1 MSFRN
6 IRDEGIQKVA
16 TAAERL
22 LLLPPDGTVVEQ
34 LDTHT
39 LYIYDQPSNA
49 WIAVAG
55 GGGGGGNAFGIIQA
69 DSGTSP
75 TADTTTDTLNLI
87 SDNPTNYSFTGDA
100 LTDTIT
106 FSAPGLLPK
115 STFEDYNLVQK
126 EPTGFPNR
134 TDSTTSFSNT
144 TRIFTI
150 QPATTSFDVYIRGNK
165 YTKTTSQTT
174 TIPNLSGNHYI
185 YFDIN
190 GNLQNTQTADP
201 TLFTDNALVGII
213 YWNTDTSTQTYY
225 GEERHGLVMDGAT
238 HSYLHTVFGAR
249 YLSGLGLIGFT
260 IGSGSANADAQFT
273 SDAGSLRDED
283 ILLTPAAQSQIPIL
297 YRQGTLW
304 RKKTADSYP
313 VIYSGTAGYTGANGR
328 LPYNLLSGGTW
339 SLSEVP
345 NNNFVLVHFFGTND
359 VNNPVVGIQ
368 GINTYT
374 SISNARAGANTEIAS
389 LTGLPFAE
397 FVPIGTVIFETSN
410 SYSNTPKARV
420 RQTDTGDNYVD
431 FRGSS
436 GITISPGSISLDL
449 NDLTDV
455 NITSPSNNQVLTYDS
470 ATNTWINA
478 TNGNG
483 TVTSVGLS
491 LPTEFTVTGSPVTS
505 SGTLTATF
513 ANQNANLVFAGPSS
527 GAAATP
533 SFRSLT
539 ATDIPSLPYVSTT
552 LTSGN
557 ILVGDVSNIAASVT
571 MSGDA
576 TIDNTGLLTV
586 ANNAIT
592 NAKFRQSA
600 ALSVVGRS
608 ANSTGDVADISA
620 ATDFN
625 ILRRS
630 GTTIGFG
637 SIDLSQSGAVGTS
650 RLNYSNLAQGS
661 ARSVLGVTGNAT
673 ADIAAIQG
681 TTDQVLRIDSAGTGL
696 AFGQI
701 ATGGITDSAVTYAKI
716 QNVANQRVLGRNTT
730 GSGVVEETT
739 ASQVLDWIGS
749 TQGQILYR
757 GASGWSVLAPGTSG
771 QLLQTNGTGA
781 DPSWVTA
788 SGTGGITSLNSQTG
802 ASQTFSND
810 TNVTITSAS
819 NVHTLGWSGTLS
831 NARGGTGT
839 GTYTTGDILY
849 ASATNTLSKL
859 PIGSTGQV
867 LTVSGGVPAW
877 TAVSGTGTVTSVGLS
892 LPSIFTVSGSPVTT
906 SGTLTGTLAN
916 QTANTVFAGPSS
928 GGAAAPTFRS
938 LVASDI
944 PSLPYVSTTLN
955 SSQILV
961 GNASNVATAVT
972 MSGDATLS
980 NTGVLSITANA
991 VTDAD
996 LRQSAGL
1003 SVIGRSANT
1012 TGNVADIT
1020 AGSDFNILRRSG
1032 TTLEFGSI
1040 DLSQSGAVGTSRL
1053 GYSNLAQGSARS
1065 VLGVT
1070 GNATADVAS
1079 IQGTADQVLRVDSAG
1094 TALSFGQI
1102 ATGGI
1107 ANDAVTYAKIQNV
1120 TNQRILGRNSAGSGD
1135 VEETTTSQVL
1145 DWIGSTQGQILYRG
1159 ASGWAVLSP
1168 GTSGQVLQTNGA
1180 AADPSW
1186 ATVSTGGI
1194 TSLNSQTGATQTFAN
1209 DTNVTITSATN
1220 THTLGWSGTLSNAR
1234 GGTGT
1239 GTYATGDI
1247 LYASA
1252 TNTLSKLTIGS
1263 TGQVLTVSGGVPTW
1277 AAVSGTGT
1285 VTSVGLSLPS
1295 IFTVSGSPV
1304 TTSGTLTGTLAN
1316 QTANTVFAGPSSG
1329 GAAAPTFRSLVASD
1343 IPSLP
1348 YISTTLNS
1356 GQIIVG
1362 NASNVA
1368 TAVTMSSDATISNTG
1383 ALTIANNAVTDAKF
1397 RQSAALSVVGRA
1409 SNTSGN
1415 VADITAS
1422 SDYEVFRRS
1431 GTSIGFGS
1439 IDLSQSAAVGSSRLG
1454 FTNLDQGSARSVL
1467 GVAGNATAN
1476 FASIQG
1482 TTDQVL
1488 RVDSAGT
1495 ALGFGQ
1501 VATGGIANDAVT
1513 YAKIQN
1519 VTNQR
1524 VLGRNSAGSGDV
1536 EETTA
1541 SQVLDWI
1548 GSTQGEILYRG
1559 ASGWAVLAPGTSG
1572 QLLQTNGTGADPSWV
1587 TASGGG
1593 GITSL
1598 NSQTGASQTFSN
1610 DTNVTI
1616 TSSSNVHT
1624 LGWSGTLSNA
1634 RGGTGTGTYTTGDI
1648 LYASATNTLSKLP
1661 IGTTGQVLT
1670 VSGGVPSWAAAG
1682 GGSVTAG
1689 TNIENNSGT
1698 VSALTKTIS
1707 PTSLSAFQNNYAPT
1721 GWGTDVSVMRLT
1733 ASNFIFLTGLSA
1745 GATNQL
1751 VELRNVGT
1759 VSIGLMTNSTDSTA
1773 ANRFDFGDEDFIIFP
1788 GYSVRIV
1795 YDGTSS
1801 RWRRTDQYECW
1812 SVSPAFANHWS
1823 QDGFSPRPTTTTA
1836 YEFGTYVGNGTL
1848 TQIDPTS
1855 PTTYYQQG
1863 VLSLATTATVGTR
1876 HSWYSNDNISL
1887 AIRNASGKDASYFT
1901 IESSVMFPNLSTS
1914 TDRYYFQS
1922 GLFDSV
1928 TGNPVDAVM
1937 VTYRDDENSGAFILR
1952 AHNSSTTTDANT
1964 TITVAANTWYRVK
1977 VITYPDATAR
1987 LFING
1992 TLEATLTTGLPVDRN
2007 IGYGVS
2013 IRKIAGTLAR
2023 SFLLDYIGGQSARGG
2038 RF

>member
-22 LLLPPDGTVVEQ
+22 LLFPPDGTVVEQ

-134 TDSTTSFSNT
+134 TDSTTSFSNA

-249 YLSGLGLIGFT
+249 YLSGLGLLGFT

-470 ATNTWINA
+470 ATNTWVNA

-557 ILVGDVSNIAASVT
+557 ILVGNASNAATSVT

-576 TIDNTGLLTV
+576 TISNTGALTV

-592 NAKFRQSA
+592 DAKF
-600 ALSVVGRS
+600 
-608 ANSTGDVADISA
+608 
-620 ATDFN
+620 
-625 ILRRS
+625 
-630 GTTIGFG
+630 
-637 SIDLSQSGAVGTS
+637 
-650 RLNYSNLAQGS
+650 
-661 ARSVLGVTGNAT
+661 
-673 ADIAAIQG
+673 
-681 TTDQVLRIDSAGTGL
+681 
-696 AFGQI
+696 
-701 ATGGITDSAVTYAKI
+701 
-716 QNVANQRVLGRNTT
+716 
-730 GSGVVEETT
+730 
-739 ASQVLDWIGS
+739 
-749 TQGQILYR
+749 
-757 GASGWSVLAPGTSG
+757 
-771 QLLQTNGTGA
+771 
-781 DPSWVTA
+781 
-788 SGTGGITSLNSQTG
+788 
-802 ASQTFSND
+802 
-810 TNVTITSAS
+810 
-819 NVHTLGWSGTLS
+819 
-831 NARGGTGT
+831 
-839 GTYTTGDILY
+839 
-849 ASATNTLSKL
+849 
-859 PIGSTGQV
+859 
-867 LTVSGGVPAW
+867 
-877 TAVSGTGTVTSVGLS
+877 
-892 LPSIFTVSGSPVTT
+892 
-906 SGTLTGTLAN
+906 
-916 QTANTVFAGPSS
+916 
-928 GGAAAPTFRS
+928 
-938 LVASDI
+938 
-944 PSLPYVSTTLN
+944 
-955 SSQILV
+955 
-961 GNASNVATAVT
+961 
-972 MSGDATLS
+972 
-980 NTGVLSITANA
+980 
-991 VTDAD
+991 
-996 LRQSAGL
+996 RQSAGL
-1003 SVIGRSANT
+1003 SVIGRSVNT

-1032 TTLEFGSI
+1032 TTLGFGSI

-1422 SDYEVFRRS
+1422 LDYEVFRRS

-1548 GSTQGEILYRG
+1548 GSTQGQILYRG

-1661 IGTTGQVLT
+1661 IGSSGQVLT
-1670 VSGGVPSWAAAG
+1670 VSSGVPTWAAAG

-1689 TNIENNSGT
+1689 TNIQNVSGT
-1698 VSALTKTIS
+1698 ISALTKTVS
-1707 PTSLSAFQNNYAPT
+1707 DSSMTGFKNNYAPT
-1721 GWGTDVSVMRLT
+1721 GWGTDVSVLRLS
-1733 ASNFIFLTGLSA
+1733 ASDFIFLTGLSA
-1745 GATNQL
+1745 GADNQR
-1751 VELRNVGT
+1751 VEIRNVGT
-1759 VSIGLMTNSTDSTA
+1759 VSIGLSTKDTA
-1773 ANRFDFGDEDFIIFP
+1773 SSASNRFDFGDSDYIIFP
-1788 GYSVRIV
+1788 DRSVTVV
-1795 YDGTSS
+1795 YDATLS
-1801 RWRRTDQYECW
+1801 RWRLLSTEMFNEESKYLFRW
-1812 SVSPAFANHWS
+1812 
-1823 QDGFSPRPTTTTA
+1823 FSDCMNAIPIGPTTNEWGVWTGTGSVASRSVTAQSNYYNRQGIVRIAHSTT
-1836 YEFGTYVGNGTL
+1836 VGN
-1848 TQIDPTS
+1848 
-1855 PTTYYQQG
+1855 
-1863 VLSLATTATVGTR
+1863 R
-1876 HSWYSNDNISL
+1876 HSWYQTNNNGQAFQFSTGK
-1887 AIRNASGKDASYFT
+1887 NATYGWTEFA
-1901 IESSVMFPNLSTS
+1901 VNLTTLSDSTN
-1914 TDRYYFQS
+1914 RYYFQA
-1922 GLFDSV
+1922 GFFDSV
-1928 TGNPVDAVM
+1928 TGNPIDAAM
-1937 VTYRDDENSGAFILR
+1937 VTYRDDENSGKFILR
-1952 AHNSSTTTDANT
+1952 AVNNMTVTDGNSN
-1964 TITVAANTWYRVK
+1964 ITVAADTWYRLKLIV
-1977 VITYPDATAR
+1977 YPNNTSR
-1987 LFING
+1987 LFIDGN
-1992 TLEATLTTGLPVDRN
+1992 LEANITTGLPSLRDTGWG
-2007 IGYGVS
+2007 IS
-2013 IRKIAGTLAR
+2013 IRKIAGTLDR
-2023 SFLLDYIGGQSARGG
+2023 SIDIDYMGQGMAKGGLY
-2038 RF
+2038 